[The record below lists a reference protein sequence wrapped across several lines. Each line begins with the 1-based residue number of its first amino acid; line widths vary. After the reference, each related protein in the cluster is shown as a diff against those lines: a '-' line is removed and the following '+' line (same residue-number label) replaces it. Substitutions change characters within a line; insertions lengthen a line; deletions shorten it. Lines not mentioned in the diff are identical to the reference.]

1 MIARTLLYA
10 ILFGAIFEATCRI
23 EDLVRYGTPV
33 LSPYSSQTDLIL
45 QDSVGARGRPHARFQ
60 KWVLN
65 NVGTRGP
72 DVSGR
77 KSPRVLRVVTAGAS
91 ETFGLYE
98 SPAREYPRQL
108 QDSLSARLS
117 VMSCSGQPVYTGAE
131 VINAALPGMS
141 LPTVLADLRHR
152 VAGLTPDVVVYY
164 PTPSQYLDEATP
176 GSVPTRPRAAD
187 ALASRVFYPRAVARL
202 RSQAKAMLP
211 DMAQTWLRQRDV
223 AGVIRAHPA
232 GWRFA
237 TTPNDRAELYDRD
250 LRRLVGA
257 VRATGAVPVLATNSN
272 AFLGTQP
279 GSRDLLFAWE
289 RSSPRATGPVILAFD
304 SLGRQLVRT
313 VARDSSVAL
322 ADVEAHVQG
331 PSMFADYLHFTDK
344 GAAIV
349 AGVMARAITEQVSR
363 TRCPGSV
370 TASSAP
376 AGASPYRVR
385 RVVSR

>member
-1 MIARTLLYA
+1 MIARALLYA
-10 ILFGAIFEATCRI
+10 ILFGVIFEVTCRI

-45 QDSVGARGRPHARFQ
+45 QDSTGARGRPHARFQ

-65 NVGTRGP
+65 NIGTRGP
-72 DVSGR
+72 DVMPT
-77 KSPRVLRVVTAGAS
+77 KTPRVLRVVTAGAS

-108 QDSLSARLS
+108 QDSLSSRLS
-117 VMSCSGQPVYTGAE
+117 VMSCNGQPAYTSAE

-152 VAGLTPDVVVYY
+152 IAALAPDVVVYY
-164 PTPSQYLDEATP
+164 PTPSQYLDEFVP
-176 GSVPTRPRAAD
+176 GTAPTRPRTGD
-187 ALASRVFYPRAVARL
+187 TSRNRVFYPRAVARL
-202 RSQAKAMLP
+202 RSQAKTMLP
-211 DMAQTWLRQRDV
+211 DVAQTWLRQRDV
-223 AGVIRAHPA
+223 ASVIRAHPA

-237 TTPNDRAELYDRD
+237 AMPNDRAELYERD

-257 VRATGAVPVLATNSN
+257 VRAAGAVPVLATNSN
-272 AFLGTQP
+272 AFLGTEP
-279 GSRDLLFAWE
+279 GSSDLLFAWE
-289 RSSPRATGPVILAFD
+289 RSSPRASGPVILAFD
-304 SLGRQLVRT
+304 SLGRQMVRA

-322 ADVEAHVQG
+322 ADVEANVRG
-331 PSMFADYLHFTDK
+331 PAMFADYLHFTDK

-349 AGVMARAITEQVSR
+349 AGVMARTIAEQVAR
-363 TRCPGSV
+363 TRCPASV
-370 TASSAP
+370 TTSGTPADAP
-376 AGASPYRVR
+376 DYGVR